1 MFEEG
6 TFVPTAKLTADR
18 QLSIV
23 TNYLGTPEAMY
34 DEAGKSVW
42 SCELSSYGRVRNFQG
57 EWKGDCPFR
66 YQGQYEDAET
76 GLYYNRFRYYNP
88 EEGMYI
94 SQDPIGL
101 DGGYNFYLYVLDTN
115 TWIDIFGLK
124 GVCGNSKNSRKPQHG
139 YEIYDRFGNVIKTGV
154 SGGKIRKDGK
164 SYRAEKQVRDW
175 NKNKSDPNGP
185 FSSKIIIHV
194 PAGENVRSKIL
205 KWEKY
210 NANKHRET
218 LKYPYHSRP

>member
-1 MFEEG
+1 MCRPDAAEVSFKYDALGRRIEKSFHSHKTRWVWDGNVPLHEWKETYTKDYDKEKGYFYNVEKKPVITWVFEEG

-34 DEAGKSVW
+34 SEEGESVW

-57 EWKGDCPFR
+57 DWKGDCPFR
-66 YQGQYEDAET
+66 YQGQYEDSET

-101 DGGYNFYLYVLDTN
+101 NGEHNLFY
-115 TWIDIFGLK
+115 
-124 GVCGNSKNSRKPQHG
+124 
-139 YEIYDRFGNVIKTGV
+139 
-154 SGGKIRKDGK
+154 
-164 SYRAEKQVRDW
+164 
-175 NKNKSDPNGP
+175 
-185 FSSKIIIHV
+185 IIM
-194 PAGENVRSKIL
+194 
-205 KWEKY
+205 
-210 NANKHRET
+210 
-218 LKYPYHSRP
+218 